1 LRKACNQKFLK
12 EIIEILFICLDTKA
26 PKNQGKKNAA
36 RSAASAFYRITIIEK
51 LTPIKQK
58 LYLR

>member
-36 RSAASAFYRITIIEK
+36 RSAASAF
-51 LTPIKQK
+51 
-58 LYLR
+58 